1 MDFIDQ
7 IKALAV
13 RGAKKLDHLQTE
25 EATKTALIMPFINAL
40 GYNVFNPTEVVPEYT
55 ADVGIKKGEKVD
67 YAIMKDGEPIM
78 LFECKSARTDLDDVH
93 ASQLYRYFSVTSARI
108 GVLTNGMVYRFYSDL
123 DAPNRMDARP
133 FLEVDIFQLED
144 ALIPELKKLTKT
156 QFDENSIIETAGE
169 LKYTREIKRILADQL
184 TAPAE
189 EFVRFFASQV
199 YSGRVT
205 QSVRDQFSGLV
216 RRAFRHFIN
225 DQINERLKSAL
236 AQGEEKERE
245 TDVDVSVAEPQ
256 QRSDVV
262 TTEEELEGFHI
273 VKAILREVVDP
284 SRIVPRDVKTYFG
297 ILLDDNNRRPLCR
310 LRFNTAQKYIGLFDN
325 PDRSEDRIPIE
336 RLDDIYMYADR
347 LKQTPTFYESRQIG

>member
-93 ASQLYRYFSVTSARI
+93 ALQLYRYFLVTSARI

-156 QFDENSIIETAGE
+156 QFDENSIIETAGAAE
-169 LKYTREIKRILADQL
+169 VHSRNQAHPRR
-184 TAPAE
+184 PAHGARRG
-189 EFVRFFASQV
+189 VRPLLRRPGLQRSRHAIRSRPVQRPRAAS
-199 YSGRVT
+199 
-205 QSVRDQFSGLV
+205 LP
-216 RRAFRHFIN
+216 
-225 DQINERLKSAL
+225 AL
-236 AQGEEKERE
+236 H
-245 TDVDVSVAEPQ
+245 
-256 QRSDVV
+256 QRSDQRA
-262 TTEEELEGFHI
+262 TEIG
-273 VKAILREVVDP
+273 
-284 SRIVPRDVKTYFG
+284 PRP
-297 ILLDDNNRRPLCR
+297 R
-310 LRFNTAQKYIGLFDN
+310 
-325 PDRSEDRIPIE
+325 
-336 RLDDIYMYADR
+336 
-347 LKQTPTFYESRQIG
+347 